1 MHKNLSRTR
10 TATILIIHRSLGDV
24 LVLVA
29 VDVDVVVYLSSLVI
43 RSEFIFKQ
51 ELENYSSV
59 NGFEMQFDK
68 QNVSYFNSY
77 LKLQCRL

>member
-1 MHKNLSRTR
+1 MHKNLSRTC
-10 TATILIIHRSLGDV
+10 TATILIIHRSLGD
-24 LVLVA
+24 VLVA

>member
-10 TATILIIHRSLGDV
+10 TAILIIHRSLGD
-24 LVLVA
+24 VLVA

>member
-10 TATILIIHRSLGDV
+10 TATILIIHRSLGD
-24 LVLVA
+24 VLVA